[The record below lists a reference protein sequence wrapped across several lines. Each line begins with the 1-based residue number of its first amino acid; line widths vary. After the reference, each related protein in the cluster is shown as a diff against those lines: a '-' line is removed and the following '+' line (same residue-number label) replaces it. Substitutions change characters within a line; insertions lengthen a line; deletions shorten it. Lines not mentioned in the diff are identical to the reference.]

1 MTAELSTPAWER
13 RFLAPDL
20 TFPGWAPGSP
30 DRLVFATT
38 ETGIWQLYAWD
49 RSSGGRRRVTDH
61 PVGVQTGMPTLDGTG
76 VLWFQD

>member
-20 TFPGWAPGSP
+20 TFPDWAPGSA